1 MKIKNTDAINS
12 KNSVSK
18 KVALHVTTI
27 IAAPV
32 VGMVCITNA

>member
-1 MKIKNTDAINS
+1 MKIKKTDANS